1 MGKLIISPRD
11 IANACA
17 SIARMPLQTLLCSL
31 VLLILATAATTTQAD
46 SSSRSLAS
54 YYERHMALQGD
65 VAYGWI
71 GRGEP
76 RRLLAGVVQ
85 VGVSQNAFFALLS
98 DGTLQTWADSPE
110 RTTTLMRG
118 VKHFAAGASGWFAI
132 DAAGVLW
139 HGSAG
144 GVTAQRIAE
153 DVIEISIGDS
163 ADYFVRRDGMLYVK
177 GLAHRGQY
185 GDGLLTATPNFLA
198 TAREAV
204 AVKAHTGHALHLRR
218 DGAVMGTGGNRY
230 GPLSSH
236 GLGDKAER
244 WGRIF
249 EGATAIA
256 TGSRHS
262 LAIRADGS
270 LWVWGHGFSIEPI
283 RLMEQVSEVAAGDT
297 ATIARTRDGA
307 LWQWDAGRN
316 QPPRRLTL
324 P

>member
-1 MGKLIISPRD
+1 MRQILSGG
-11 IANACA
+11 A
-17 SIARMPLQTLLCSL
+17 SIAFMLLRILFATLA
-31 VLLILATAATTTQAD
+31 LLMSATATQAD
-46 SSSRSLAS
+46 SSSRNLAS
-54 YYERHMALQGD
+54 YYERHMALEGD
-65 VAYGWI
+65 VAFGWL

-76 RRLLAGVVQ
+76 RRLLAGVLQ
-85 VGVSQNAFFALLS
+85 VGVSREAFFALLAN
-98 DGTLQTWADSPE
+98 GTLLTWVDAPE
-110 RTTTLMRG
+110 RATTLMRG
-118 VKHFAAGASGWFAI
+118 VKQFAAGASGWFAI

-139 HGSAG
+139 YGAAGSAA
-144 GVTAQRIAE
+144 VQRIAE
-153 DVIEISIGDS
+153 EVVEACIGDS
-163 ADYFVRRDGMLYVK
+163 ADYFVRRDGTLYVK

-185 GDGLLTATPNFLA
+185 GDGKLAATPDFVA

-230 GPLSSH
+230 GPLAAH

-262 LAIRADGS
+262 LAIRADAS
-270 LWVWGHGFSIEPI
+270 LWAWGEGFSIEPA
-283 RLMEQVSEVAAGDT
+283 RLLEQVSAVAAGDT

-307 LWQWDAGRN
+307 LWQWDAGRAS
-316 QPPRRLTL
+316 PPRRLSL
-324 P
+324 R